1 MSAAKLAANPYLA
14 LRKHQWSR
22 IERSENF
29 DEAIF
34 SESENFG
41 AAVLDEAAVLS
52 VAKTAAKP
60 Y

>member
-14 LRKHQWSR
+14 LRKLRWSR

-41 AAVLDEAAVLS
+41 AAVSDEAVLS